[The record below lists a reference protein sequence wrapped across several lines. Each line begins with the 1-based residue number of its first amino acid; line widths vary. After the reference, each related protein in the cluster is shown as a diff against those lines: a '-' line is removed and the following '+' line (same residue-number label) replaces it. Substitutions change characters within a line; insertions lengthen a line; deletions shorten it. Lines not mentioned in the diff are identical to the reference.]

1 MSQSTLVGDLLGAH
15 LSHSVS
21 VELIHS
27 NFIYSASKLNQL
39 LDERKSQNRGT
50 EPPLCKEEL
59 GFLLAPVRQST
70 E

>member
-27 NFIYSASKLNQL
+27 NFICSAKSNQL